1 MKKCWKLPPADRPRF
16 SDLVTTLDKT
26 LSSVAGYT
34 ELSMTLLEPG
44 RSGENEEWPQ
54 YEDVLPP
61 ASDLSELSP
70 HDIDIWSQSIATAS
84 EDQVCT
90 IDDAIPLDH

>member
-16 SDLVTTLDKT
+16 RDLVTTLDKT

-44 RSGENEEWPQ
+44 RSGENEEWPR

-70 HDIDIWSQSIATAS
+70 HDIDIMVSVIATAS

-90 IDDAIPLDH
+90 IDAIPLDH